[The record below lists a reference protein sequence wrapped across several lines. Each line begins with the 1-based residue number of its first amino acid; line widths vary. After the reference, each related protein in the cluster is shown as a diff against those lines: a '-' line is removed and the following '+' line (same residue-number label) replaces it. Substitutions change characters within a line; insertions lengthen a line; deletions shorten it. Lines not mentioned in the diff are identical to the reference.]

1 MMVKP
6 LESLR
11 ESKRAH
17 ESPVTKI
24 PIDGLGKQGTIKNK
38 LSKCSNNGFYI
49 TSLLFFMISDNE
61 VGLMWVFFVI
71 GKS

>member
-1 MMVKP
+1 MMVKT

-24 PIDGLGKQGTIKNK
+24 PIDGLGKQGTIKTK
-38 LSKCSNNGFYI
+38 LSICSNIEFHMVLFL
-49 TSLLFFMISDNE
+49 SLVKVDLSLFRIC
-61 VGLMWVFFVI
+61 
-71 GKS
+71 